1 MAHALPA
8 FPVFDVEGDQ
18 HGLNLRW
25 QEYIERFQNFLL
37 ALNIKDDTRKR
48 AMLLHFAGEG
58 VYRIF
63 KTLPD
68 TGEPKDL
75 KKRSKNSLVTLH
87 RSKTKSMNVT
97 CSGRPS
103 KILLKA

>member
-8 FPVFDVEGDQ
+8 FPAFGVEGDQ

-68 TGEPKDL
+68 TGEPKDFEKAV
-75 KKRSKNSLVTLH
+75 KKLTGYFAPK
-87 RSKTKSMNVT
+87 
-97 CSGRPS
+97 
-103 KILLKA
+103 